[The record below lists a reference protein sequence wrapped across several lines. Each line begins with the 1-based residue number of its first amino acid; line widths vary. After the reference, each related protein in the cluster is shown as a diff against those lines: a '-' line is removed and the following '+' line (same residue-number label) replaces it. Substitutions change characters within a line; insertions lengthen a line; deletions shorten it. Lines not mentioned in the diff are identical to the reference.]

1 MKKIYRNVLKGGL
14 ACAMLA
20 LGTTACTD
28 DHFDIQ
34 QGTPTTGQTLWQN
47 VEANPELKSFAEILK
62 RTTVLRNDY
71 DKSASMKY
79 SDFLSGSQYL
89 TVWAPKDGTYQP
101 QVWLDSLD
109 KVAEIK
115 SMAEVAGNNRDSL
128 LKEALKLE
136 YKVGVQ
142 FVQNHMARFNY
153 ESNSNEQ
160 EVRMLNAKK
169 CYYNAAAGTFNAVP
183 LSPENELMVSS
194 NGVMHL
200 LEGISPF
207 AYNLYDIMGAYP
219 EYSNIYNYL
228 SSKDVRTFS
237 PGLST
242 EGAMDNNGQMQY
254 VDSFYTTTNSVL
266 SAARASVRD
275 EDSLYIALLPTNKGW
290 DEALKKLESLYN
302 YGGTYKTK
310 WSKSEFTEEK
320 KLNADSLRDLNT
332 KSALIQSMYISASS
346 FASLPEASRKD
357 SAQLI
362 NYALMADSLKSTNDV
377 VYYNQGKTEYNGNND
392 VVNPAFAG
400 IVPQKASNGYVLPMD
415 DYTIDPA
422 YAWQTR
428 RVYSPIHVYSGTTKT
443 QYIYLTADV
452 KNDTILGELPDN
464 GYMRYEVEQNKSFD
478 VDIALRN
485 VLSGKYRIKVYLLP
499 SAAYKGYAD
508 SVTVGKNKYKE
519 KIVLTPGLLYDGDT
533 KVTVKAK
540 DITVSDSEI
549 LAYTLINS
557 NGNDYFEFT
566 KCYDGLPSDYE
577 SFPRLRF
584 SLARPSKNSPANA
597 FNLGQ
602 IILEPVRE

>member
-14 ACAMLA
+14 ACAMIA

-153 ESNSNEQ
+153 EANPNEQ

-169 CYYNAAAGTFNAVP
+169 CNYNAAAGTFNSVP

-200 LEGISPF
+200 LDGISPF

-228 SSKDVRTFS
+228 SSKDVKTFS

-428 RVYSPIHVYSGTTKT
+428 RVYSPLHVYSGTTKT

-464 GYMRYEVEQNKSFD
+464 GYMRYEVEQNKAFD

-566 KCYDGLPSDYE
+566 KCYEGLPSDYE

>member
-89 TVWAPKDGTYQP
+89 TVWAPKDGTYQHH
-101 QVWLDSLD
+101 VWLDSLD

-115 SMAEVAGNNRDSL
+115 SMAEVAGINRDSL

-302 YGGTYKTK
+302 YGGTYKSK

-357 SAQLI
+357 SALLI

-415 DYTIDPA
+415 D
-422 YAWQTR
+422 
-428 RVYSPIHVYSGTTKT
+428 
-443 QYIYLTADV
+443 
-452 KNDTILGELPDN
+452 
-464 GYMRYEVEQNKSFD
+464 
-478 VDIALRN
+478 
-485 VLSGKYRIKVYLLP
+485 
-499 SAAYKGYAD
+499 
-508 SVTVGKNKYKE
+508 
-519 KIVLTPGLLYDGDT
+519 
-533 KVTVKAK
+533 
-540 DITVSDSEI
+540 
-549 LAYTLINS
+549 
-557 NGNDYFEFT
+557 
-566 KCYDGLPSDYE
+566 
-577 SFPRLRF
+577 
-584 SLARPSKNSPANA
+584 
-597 FNLGQ
+597 
-602 IILEPVRE
+602 

>member
-14 ACAMLA
+14 ACAMIA

-290 DEALKKLESLYN
+290 DEALKMLESLYN
-302 YGGTYKTK
+302 YGGT
-310 WSKSEFTEEK
+310 
-320 KLNADSLRDLNT
+320 
-332 KSALIQSMYISASS
+332 
-346 FASLPEASRKD
+346 
-357 SAQLI
+357 
-362 NYALMADSLKSTNDV
+362 
-377 VYYNQGKTEYNGNND
+377 
-392 VVNPAFAG
+392 
-400 IVPQKASNGYVLPMD
+400 
-415 DYTIDPA
+415 
-422 YAWQTR
+422 
-428 RVYSPIHVYSGTTKT
+428 
-443 QYIYLTADV
+443 
-452 KNDTILGELPDN
+452 
-464 GYMRYEVEQNKSFD
+464 
-478 VDIALRN
+478 
-485 VLSGKYRIKVYLLP
+485 
-499 SAAYKGYAD
+499 
-508 SVTVGKNKYKE
+508 
-519 KIVLTPGLLYDGDT
+519 
-533 KVTVKAK
+533 
-540 DITVSDSEI
+540 
-549 LAYTLINS
+549 
-557 NGNDYFEFT
+557 
-566 KCYDGLPSDYE
+566 
-577 SFPRLRF
+577 
-584 SLARPSKNSPANA
+584 
-597 FNLGQ
+597 
-602 IILEPVRE
+602 